1 MTTATSLILIAVG
14 AVLAFAV
21 SYSVAGVN
29 IQTVGI
35 ILIVVGGIGLAL
47 SIAVLVGYAPWGAS
61 RTATV
66 SSTAVTPGGTVPPTD
81 STPPTKV

>member
-21 SYSVAGVN
+21 SYTAAGID

-47 SIAVLVGYAPWGAS
+47 SIAMLVGYAPWGAA

-66 SSTAVTPGGTVPPTD
+66 APVAAAPAAEP
-81 STPPTKV
+81 TPPTKV